1 MSIDGN
7 DTDKEVDLLNMNNE
21 SEKDKNLFGDNNDN
35 NDNNDVF
42 GNYEDDKDGQND
54 RRGGVF
60 EAPENNEDNN
70 KNEEDNPFYSA
81 IKEDNFDFG
90 NEQDKK

>member
-54 RRGGVF
+54 RRGEFLDGKWHGKGKEYYQNGKLKF
-60 EAPENNEDNN
+60 RGEFKDGHKIKN
-70 KNEEDNPFYSA
+70 KN
-81 IKEDNFDFG
+81 KT
-90 NEQDKK
+90 